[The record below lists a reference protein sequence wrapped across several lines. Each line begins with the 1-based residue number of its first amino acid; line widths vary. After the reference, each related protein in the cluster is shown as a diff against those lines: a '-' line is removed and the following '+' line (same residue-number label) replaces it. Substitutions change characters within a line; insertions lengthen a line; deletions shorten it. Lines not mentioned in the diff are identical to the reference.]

1 MKLAANRGV
10 VLFDLDGTL
19 RLSEPSANQVFFD
32 YAVSLG
38 APDSPVLRRRI
49 AQWAHY
55 YWAQSEELLSDR
67 WLLESG
73 QEEAFWIRYSERS
86 LLAIDCEPERA
97 RQLAPEL
104 QNYMDANYQPEDVVP
119 GDVPETLLALQKA
132 GFRLGMV
139 SNRGGSYTD
148 ELEQLGL
155 ASFFEYVLA
164 AGEVALWKPDPG
176 IFFHAL
182 QEMRSCPE
190 QAVYV
195 GDNYYADIIGAQR
208 AGLKPVLY
216 DPENVFPDADCLVIT
231 QFSDLLPN
239 LSVLD

>member
-1 MKLAANRGV
+1 MAANWRV

-38 APDSPVLRRRI
+38 APDSPALRRRI

-55 YWAQSEELLSDR
+55 YWAQSDELLEDR
-67 WLLESG
+67 HMLSNG
-73 QEEAFWIRYSERS
+73 QNEQFWIKYAERS
-86 LLAIDCEPERA
+86 LLAVDCTPEHA

-104 QNYMDANYQPEDVVP
+104 QSYMDANYQPKDVVP
-119 GDVPETLLALQKA
+119 DDALDTLLALKQA
-132 GFRLGMV
+132 GYRLGMV
-139 SNRGGSYTD
+139 SNRGGPYTE

-155 ASFFEYVLA
+155 ASFFEYTLA
-164 AGEVALWKPDPG
+164 AGEIDLWKPNPA
-176 IFFHAL
+176 IFCHAL
-182 QEMRSCPE
+182 QEMESRPE

-208 AGLKPVLY
+208 AGLEPVLY
-216 DPENVFPDADCLVIT
+216 DPENVFPDADCLVIS
-231 QFSDLLPN
+231 QFSELLPS
-239 LSVLD
+239 LSNSVES